1 MQAGTMAAGNYR
13 GIFQA
18 TAGFVTAPKR
28 KIILTGYRASG
39 KSTIGRVLAARLKVA
54 FIDMDEVLT
63 ARHGEI
69 RELVRE
75 RGWDYF
81 RAREAE
87 LLAELVGCRAAVI
100 STGGGA
106 VLHQEVWRQLK
117 ETGLV
122 VWLAVDPA
130 TIGERLAA
138 DALSASQRPSLTGG
152 DIQEEAARVL
162 AEREPLYRAGAH
174 LVVDATRPVAAVV
187 KVIEKALAA
196 GAGVCEFP

>member
-1 MQAGTMAAGNYR
+1 
-13 GIFQA
+13 
-18 TAGFVTAPKR
+18 VTEQKP
-28 KIILTGYRASG
+28 KIILTGYRATG
-39 KSTIGRVLAARLKVA
+39 KSTVGRVLAARLKVA
-54 FIDMDEVLT
+54 FIDMDEILV

-81 RAREAE
+81 RAREEE
-87 LLAELVGCRAAVI
+87 LLAELVSCRAAVI

-106 VLHQEVWRQLK
+106 VLHQAVWQQLK

-130 TIGERLAA
+130 TISRRLAA
-138 DALSASQRPSLTGG
+138 DAASAGQRPSLTGG

-187 KVIEKALAA
+187 AAIEKAL
-196 GAGVCEFP
+196 EKSS

>member
-1 MQAGTMAAGNYR
+1 MMTAASDPGT
-13 GIFQA
+13 FQT
-18 TAGFVTAPKR
+18 TAGVVTEQKP
-28 KIILTGYRASG
+28 KIILTGYRATG
-39 KSTIGRVLAARLKVA
+39 KSTVGRVLAARLKVA
-54 FIDMDEVLT
+54 FIDMDEILV

-81 RAREAE
+81 RAREEE

-106 VLHQEVWRQLK
+106 VLHQAVWQQLK

-130 TIGERLAA
+130 TISRRLAA
-138 DALSASQRPSLTGG
+138 DAASAGQRPSLTGG

-187 KVIEKALAA
+187 AAIEKAL
-196 GAGVCEFP
+196 EKSS